1 MKEGMNGYAFVK
13 EVIGFS
19 RENAVDILISKAIDE
34 CDWLE
39 LKASFYVS
47 ENDKD
52 FSNEERLSQK
62 PEEFND
68 RQWLDEL
75 NKGRIVKDIVALYN
89 SRGGVIFIGIS
100 PDGNHELVPL
110 HKNDPYGI
118 LKSRG
123 IVDYLNKIN
132 GLLSKGGY
140 WFGDKHPARHYISHP
155 ISDLYE
161 SMILPYKTG
170 CVIALIIK
178 SARVDDSCRII
189 CDDNRSERNAK
200 SYLVLRKADS
210 NNREVCVT
218 GITATKKDELDRLRY
233 ALLQKRDL
241 EQLFKEI
248 TGGEPPSLHPEPI
261 TWREVWHELWTFS
274 LHGKA
279 TRAELWMSYGYY
291 SAFVMGAICLSMIFG
306 STRILSIVQFLGF
319 VLLAPP
325 FVRRLHD
332 WGLSGWCLL
341 VLIGFG
347 MFEGF
352 FPNLIT
358 AKRIVNGCFYLI
370 LLSFGCF
377 PGRRT
382 YGKYKGTLFSVCF
395 FVLLLLAGF
404 MNRDR
409 SVEVEMDDEPFTG
422 RVSDLEDEP
431 DPTGNDAVVYGIDAV
446 GNEYEETFDKVVIP
460 ALKARKNNC
469 VAVFGTSIERMVS
482 DMHRVG
488 FLAERLSGA
497 SEGELGGLD
506 KEFCGMVKNLIVA
519 FDDLAKVSMREN
531 VTIVEIRN
539 SFAQVET
546 ETDLLFHKADVL
558 CKDRWKGPFQGLIH
572 RISDALKAL
581 D

>member
-1 MKEGMNGYAFVK
+1 MKECMNGYAFVE
-13 EVIGFS
+13 EVIEFS
-19 RENAVDILISKAIDE
+19 RENAVDILMSKAIDE

-47 ENDKD
+47 EADKD
-52 FSNEERLSQK
+52 FLNEELLSKK
-62 PEEFND
+62 PNGFSD
-68 RQWLDEL
+68 RQWLDAL

-89 SRGGVIFIGIS
+89 SRGGVIFIGIA
-100 PDGNHELVPL
+100 PDGEHKLVPL
-110 HKNDPYGI
+110 CQNDPDGI

-123 IVDYLNKIN
+123 FNDYRSKLD

-140 WFGDKHPARHYISHP
+140 RFGTEQPAQHCLSIP
-155 ISDLYE
+155 VTNLYE
-161 SMILPYKTG
+161 SKILPYKDG
-170 CVIALIIK
+170 CVIALIVK
-178 SARVDDSCRII
+178 SGGYRDSCVIT
-189 CDDNRSERNAK
+189 CGDKRSTRNGK
-200 SYLVLRKADS
+200 SYLVFRTEAGD
-210 NNREVCVT
+210 NCEEIVT
-218 GITATKKDELDRLRY
+218 GITETKKDELDRRRY
-233 ALLQKRDL
+233 ALLRKSDL

-248 TGGEPPSLHPEPI
+248 TGGEPPSQRTEPI
-261 TWREVWHELWTFS
+261 TWREVWHNLWTFS
-274 LHGKA
+274 LRGKA
-279 TRAELWMSYGYY
+279 TRAELWMAYGYY
-291 SAFVMGAICLSMIFG
+291 SVFVMGAICLSMIFG
-306 STRILSIVQFLGF
+306 SSRILSIVQSLGF

-347 MFEGF
+347 MFEVL
-352 FPNLIT
+352 FPALTT
-358 AKRIVNGCFYLI
+358 AKRVVNGFFYLG
-370 LLSFGCF
+370 LLSFGSF
-377 PGRRT
+377 PGRRV
-382 YGKYKGTLFSVCF
+382 YGRYKGAAVSICYFA
-395 FVLLLLAGF
+395 LLLLGGF
-404 MNRDR
+404 MNR
-409 SVEVEMDDEPFTG
+409 SVESEVDDEIITDP
-422 RVSDLEDEP
+422 RPSDFEDES

-460 ALKARKNNC
+460 ALKERKNKW
-469 VAVFGTSIERMVS
+469 VPVFGTSIERMAS

-531 VTIVEIRN
+531 VSIVEIRK

-546 ETDLLFHKADVL
+546 ETDLLFRKADVL

-572 RISDALKAL
+572 RISDALRVY
-581 D
+581 